1 MLRALNDVSD
11 GANVVDV
18 NSMDPRD
25 SEQNELNPGE
35 RHWSPRFEVASTL
48 SGMEAAPRESSTGGS
63 ADAAGSSSDDLGEHV
78 RDRESTVGSWTNNVT
93 GTPKSPGGIKGL
105 GTKAR
110 ALFKKKGATAVIVAL
125 LGGGASIPFLGAASL
140 PFSILGN
147 MDAKSMMHGLE
158 QYSEDYMGFSIFNTS
173 KGSVSST
180 ANKIKGLRASEI
192 EQLKA
197 QGVEFEGAKP
207 NKLTGK
213 TTFTAVKF
221 NGETIHAGKE
231 FNTAMRSNV
240 AFRKAMVFN
249 RGSYWKSAKST
260 FASSVKKLFKID
272 TNPDLSGKDEAEKN
286 KRMMA
291 EASEGKDSH
300 PQAVND
306 ENKST
311 TDKNGNT
318 VPDPEAAAKD
328 EARKT
333 AGDLAGNA
341 DKEAASIADGKV
353 PTTVA
358 EDVNMGNVGGAF
370 QREGVDLAGDAT
382 KGLGGKIWSY
392 VNPLGVVDT
401 ACTIYSVAQ
410 TANTLAR
417 TVALVNVVRFAMTIR
432 ATIERAKAGDDNG
445 KDTAYL
451 MSLIQLKDPTT
462 GQSFDESSYA
472 AFLFSGQLSSEPST
486 VSAFGGQAMI
496 ALYMTM
502 HAVHSLFGQ
511 IAHWGS
517 FGLVDANAASGRKFL
532 KTGCKIAQNV
542 GVQIGAAAVGLV
554 LSFFTGGGATAA
566 EVGAQEAVKV
576 GFKVAV
582 KEMIKSVQED
592 GIKAFVKDVLKQ
604 QVDKLAQK
612 AGEDSIKKYLAKYM
626 ARSSWK
632 AFKEQFTSLAKDPF
646 QLLGLLAAGAGAFG
660 MGYIID
666 VLSGGNIAGMLD
678 NGLAAFDGLGTGWN
692 QYESVNGIASG
703 GTMATYAQ
711 ATAYQQTQQQYQDQ
725 YVADQRNDAKGSPF
739 DLTTPY
745 SALGAAMFGMQKT
758 IGVSASLSLPST
770 LAAVASLPFKLP
782 TLFAAHADDTPPTPQ
797 QIGDQLNNPFFKESQ
812 IATTTT
818 GSPQVIFA
826 KHYSFQDILDQLVDS
841 PTPQVTYGG
850 DDPTTGEPMLSI
862 IPGSK
867 LDQYA
872 QACHN
877 PDKTEADPEFQDDNG
892 DNAYDTSMC
901 VPGGSNYNSATYPL
915 YDDAIR
921 FIGQVSPDATSASAS
936 STSGPTAAATT
947 GLPANAE
954 ASGAGW
960 ALKDHTD
967 YSNIAC
973 APGTTDLGT
982 NLDDGTYTRNGYVDH
997 GSGTTVRV
1005 CGVKGGKVASVIS
1018 QNVLNLLAAA
1028 QKDGL
1033 NITISSGLRT
1043 YQEQVD
1049 LFNSNCSAQ
1058 ISQNAGRCSP
1068 ATAVPG
1074 QSNHEKGTAV
1084 DWGLN
1089 GQTFCFPSA
1098 TCAPGANKGYDWFS
1112 KNAATYEFHKLSS
1125 EAWHWSTNGG

>member
-1 MLRALNDVSD
+1 
-11 GANVVDV
+11 
-18 NSMDPRD
+18 
-25 SEQNELNPGE
+25 
-35 RHWSPRFEVASTL
+35 
-48 SGMEAAPRESSTGGS
+48 METGRPDRPAVG
-63 ADAAGSSSDDLGEHV
+63 DDTAAGEPATDLGDDV
-78 RDRESTVGSWTNNVT
+78 RSREGAAGPWVNNVT
-93 GTPKSPGGIKGL
+93 GKPAPTRGIRAIGER
-105 GTKAR
+105 AR

-125 LGGGASIPFLGAASL
+125 LGGGASVPFLGAASL

-158 QYSEDYMGFSIFNTS
+158 QYSEDYLGFSIFNTS

-197 QGVEFEGAKP
+197 KGVEFEGAKT
-207 NKLTGK
+207 NRLTGK
-213 TTFTAVKF
+213 TTFTAIKF
-221 NGETIHAGKE
+221 NGETVHAGKE
-231 FNTAMRSNV
+231 FTTAMRSNV

-249 RGSYWKSAKST
+249 RGSYWKSAKSS
-260 FASSVKKLFKID
+260 FAGKVKSLFKID
-272 TNPDLSGKDEAEKN
+272 GNPDLSGKNDEERN
-286 KRMMA
+286 KKMMA
-291 EASEGKDSH
+291 EASEGSDSH
-300 PQAVND
+300 PQAQDGEDKTKTD
-306 ENKST
+306 ENGKQ
-311 TDKNGNT
+311 
-318 VPDPEAAAKD
+318 VQDPAQT
-328 EARKT
+328 EARDQARAT
-333 AGDLAGNA
+333 AGELAGNI
-341 DKEAASIADGKV
+341 DQEAASVADGKI

-358 EDVNMGNVGGAF
+358 EDVNMGNTGGAF
-370 QREGVDLAGDAT
+370 QRAGVDLADDAT
-382 KGLGGKIWSY
+382 KSLGGKIWSY
-392 VNPLGVVDT
+392 VNPLGIVDT

-417 TVALVNVVRFAMTIR
+417 TVALVNIVRFAMTIR

-472 AFLFSGQLSSEPST
+472 AFLFNGQLSSEPST

-517 FGLVDANAASGRKFL
+517 FGLADANAASGRAFL
-532 KTGCKIAQNV
+532 KNGCKIAQNV

-554 LSFFTGGGATAA
+554 ISFFTGGGATAA
-566 EVGAQEAVKV
+566 EIGAQASVKV
-576 GFKVAV
+576 GLKVAV

-604 QVDKLAQK
+604 QVDKLAEK

-632 AFKEQFTSLAKDPF
+632 TFKEQFTSMAKDPF

-660 MGYIID
+660 MGYIVD

-692 QYESVNGIASG
+692 QYETVNGIASG

-711 ATAYQQTQQQYQDQ
+711 ATAYQQTQQQYQAA
-725 YVADQRNDAKGSPF
+725 YVADQRYDAKATPF

-745 SALGAAMFGMQKT
+745 STLGAALFGMQKT
-758 IGVSASLSLPST
+758 IGISASLSLPAT
-770 LAAVASLPFKLP
+770 LMSVASLPFKLP

-797 QIGDQLNNPFFKESQ
+797 QIGDQLNNPYFKEKQ

-841 PTPQVTYGG
+841 ANPQISYNG
-850 DDPTTGEPMLSI
+850 DDPATGEPNLSI
-862 IPGSK
+862 IPGSA
-867 LDQYA
+867 LDTYA
-872 QACHN
+872 QTCHN
-877 PDKTEADPEFQDDNG
+877 PARTEADPEFADDNN
-892 DNAYDTSMC
+892 DNTYDTDTC
-901 VPGGSNYNSATYPL
+901 LPGGSKYDSSTYPL
-915 YDDAIR
+915 YDDALR
-921 FIGQVSPDATSASAS
+921 FIGQVSPDANS
-936 STSGPTAAATT
+936 STASTTGGATTTATT
-947 GLPANAE
+947 GMPANAQ

-960 ALKDHTD
+960 SLKDHTD
-967 YSNIAC
+967 YSAVAC

-982 NLDDGTYTRNGYVDH
+982 NIDDGNYTRNGYLDH

-1005 CGVKGGKVASVIS
+1005 CGIKGGKVASVIS
-1018 QNVLNLLAAA
+1018 QNVVNLIAAA
-1028 QKDGL
+1028 QKDGV

-1043 YQEQVD
+1043 YQEQVQ

-1058 ISQNAGRCSP
+1058 TSQTSGNCSP

-1074 QSNHEKGTAV
+1074 LSNHEKGTAV

-1089 GQTFCFPSA
+1089 GQTFCFPNA
-1098 TCAPGANKGYDWFS
+1098 TCAAGANAGYDWFM
-1112 KNAATYEFHKLSS
+1112 KNAAQFGFHKLSS
-1125 EAWHWSTNGG
+1125 EAWHWSSDGA